1 MRRLVATIQVPT
13 ANIGCVLLALL
24 LLSLG
29 LTGGCG
35 WHLRGAARLPTPLLS
50 IYIDTDDR
58 YSTFYRELRSGL
70 VASGAQVQSTV
81 SAANAIVRITTDQTG
96 QGAPSV
102 SAYNKPEQFVV
113 FYRIEYSVAVAGK
126 EVIPS
131 QPLALSASYSYDAN
145 AVLAKQREQF
155 DMQQA
160 LARDLAN
167 QVLRR
172 LAAVDT
178 APAAQ

>member
-1 MRRLVATIQVPT
+1 MIGVP
-13 ANIGCVLLALL
+13 ALGARSL
-24 LLSLG
+24 ILMLLSFG
-29 LTGGCG
+29 VVSGCG
-35 WHLRGAARLPTPLLS
+35 WHLQGVTRLPKPLLS

-58 YSTFYRELRSGL
+58 YSSFYRELRNGL
-70 VASGAQVQSTV
+70 VAAGAQVQSQV
-81 SAANAIVRITTDQTG
+81 SAANAVVRIKTDQTG

-113 FYRIEYSVAVAGK
+113 FYRIVYSVDVAGA
-126 EVIPS
+126 EVIS
-131 QPLALSASYSYDAN
+131 SEPLALTASYSYDAN

-160 LARDLAN
+160 LARDLAG

-172 LAAVDT
+172 LAAIEA
-178 APAAQ
+178 APVAQSVAQ